1 MESLARAPVSSG
13 GYPALIQDPALGM
26 PVGARGTPQMSRA
39 RNPEVASIGGNSADE
54 FGGIA
59 GGYGSGRASG
69 STSGAD
75 GGILR
80 KKLYDQNLSDW
91 TARYRKNKVHLD
103 NVLRDCDQLRNEVAR
118 QQQEVDERDDYL
130 RNLEDRFQ
138 NDICAKYN
146 DAKGQYLLAAQHKGM
161 LAQQLAESRKHKQA
175 LQREKKQL
183 QADFDRKH
191 AELMR
196 KTEVRDKLGQQLD
209 GSIQQ
214 LGHLSRD
221 RQRIE
226 RELDEVNQNLK
237 AHSELADEVN
247 QEIGHVQ
254 EGIKDSVELHMA
266 GVGRPE
272 MSTTSSRGAL
282 GSRGGADFAVL
293 KGVDVD
299 EDDMAMNA

>member
-1 MESLARAPVSSG
+1 MSA
-13 GYPALIQDPALGM
+13 QDPTLLAPQGS
-26 PVGARGTPQMSRA
+26 PQMARA
-39 RNPEVASIGGNSADE
+39 RNPEVVSAGGNSVED
-54 FGGIA
+54 FGGGMS
-59 GGYGSGRASG
+59 GGYGGSGRASG

-91 TARYRKNKVHLD
+91 SARYRKNKVHLE
-103 NVLRDCDQLRNEVAR
+103 NVMRDCDHLRAEVAR
-118 QQQEVDERDDYL
+118 QQQEVDDREDYL
-130 RNLEDRFQ
+130 RNLEDRYQ
-138 NDICAKYN
+138 NEILAKYN
-146 DAKGQYLLAAQHKGM
+146 DAKGQFVLSQQQKGM
-161 LAQQLAESRKHKQA
+161 LGQQLAESRKTKQA
-175 LQREKKQL
+175 LLREKKQL

-247 QEIGHVQ
+247 QEIGNMQ
-254 EGIKDSVELHMA
+254 EGIRDSVELHMA

-282 GSRGGADFAVL
+282 GGSRSGVDFAVL
-293 KGVDVD
+293 NGA
-299 EDDMAMNA
+299 EDGLILNGPSQ